1 MIFFLKQTCHS
12 QTGGRG
18 GGGPYL
24 GKIPKFSRFFFG
36 RRPLETTFLQRM
48 SVQAYGWVALFST
61 NILLYIL
68 LVLYVALAV
77 KEKEQTRK
85 EEKEKSE

>member
-1 MIFFLKQTCHS
+1 MVDTVGEESRTRRLSILDAFTYIGYSVGSKLGVRIKQV
-12 QTGGRG
+12 
-18 GGGPYL
+18 
-24 GKIPKFSRFFFG
+24 
-36 RRPLETTFLQRM
+36 ETTFLQRM

>member
-1 MIFFLKQTCHS
+1 MPVQPT
-12 QTGGRG
+12 
-18 GGGPYL
+18 
-24 GKIPKFSRFFFG
+24 
-36 RRPLETTFLQRM
+36 
-48 SVQAYGWVALFST
+48 VQAYGWVALFST